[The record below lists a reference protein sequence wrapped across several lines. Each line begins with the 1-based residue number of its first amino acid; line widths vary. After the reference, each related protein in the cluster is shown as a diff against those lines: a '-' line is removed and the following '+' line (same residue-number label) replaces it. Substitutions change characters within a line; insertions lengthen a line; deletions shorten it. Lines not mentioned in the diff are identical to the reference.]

1 MSETTMDVRTALDH
15 LRSYYTRNVKPF
27 RELLDVLEVAASV
40 NDALP
45 TAQAE
50 LAKLEG
56 EIPVARAQLAT
67 IAQEVLTAKDH
78 AATAIRRCQ
87 DDERAARTMVQ
98 NIRAEA
104 MAAKE
109 TLEATYQAREADLRT
124 AHEALVKEFAEI
136 IAREQKTLT
145 EMEAEQ
151 QRYLSRFG
159 R

>member
-1 MSETTMDVRTALDH
+1 MPCRASPRCASRTFWSIAICCGRVRGRACRRGTCGSSFRARGEEMSETTMDVRAALDH

-78 AATAIRRCQ
+78 AATAIRRG
-87 DDERAARTMVQ
+87 RAA
-98 NIRAEA
+98 
-104 MAAKE
+104 
-109 TLEATYQAREADLRT
+109 
-124 AHEALVKEFAEI
+124 
-136 IAREQKTLT
+136 
-145 EMEAEQ
+145 
-151 QRYLSRFG
+151 G
-159 R
+159 